1 MKKIRLIGVYDYT
14 VVLTYISLV
23 ITLVGISLAIEGSFR
38 SAVFCL
44 ALSGLC
50 DMFDGNAPF
59 CDTTLYSVIARSK
72 KNRTDREKMFGVQI
86 DSLCDCVCFGVFPAM
101 ICYLMGVRGA
111 LGWFCIG
118 YYTICGVIRLAFFNV
133 LEIER
138 QQNEDG
144 ANHYYHGLPITT
156 VAIVLPLIFVV
167 QMVLNNTTFLVL
179 LHVMLLTVG
188 TLFVVDFKLR
198 KPGNLVLTGIVVVVA
213 IAVLL
218 VIFNSK
224 MMVPKMHFPRTS
236 FWKWITEYF
245 IMG

>member
-50 DMFDGNAPF
+50 DMFDGK
-59 CDTTLYSVIARSK
+59 IARSK

-138 QQNEDG
+138 QQPLLSRAADHNGCHCTSIDLCCTDG
-144 ANHYYHGLPITT
+144 VKQYDIFGT
-156 VAIVLPLIFVV
+156 VTYNAVDSRYVV
-167 QMVLNNTTFLVL
+167 CRRF
-179 LHVMLLTVG
+179 
-188 TLFVVDFKLR
+188 
-198 KPGNLVLTGIVVVVA
+198 
-213 IAVLL
+213 
-218 VIFNSK
+218 
-224 MMVPKMHFPRTS
+224 
-236 FWKWITEYF
+236 
-245 IMG
+245 

>member
-50 DMFDGNAPF
+50 DMFDGK
-59 CDTTLYSVIARSK
+59 IARSK
-72 KNRTDREKMFGVQI
+72 KESYRPGKDVWCADRF
-86 DSLCDCVCFGVFPAM
+86 S
-101 ICYLMGVRGA
+101 VR
-111 LGWFCIG
+111 L
-118 YYTICGVIRLAFFNV
+118 RLFWRVSGNDLLSDGSAWSTWLVLYRILYNLWSDPTGIFNV

-198 KPGNLVLTGIVVVVA
+198 KPGNLVLTGIVVGVA
-213 IAVLL
+213 VAVLL

-236 FWKWITEYF
+236 F
-245 IMG
+245 GNG

>member
-1 MKKIRLIGVYDYT
+1 MKEEERLKKEKQDMLGFYDYT

-23 ITLVGISLAIEGSFR
+23 ISVFGMTRALAGDFKVAIL
-38 SAVFCL
+38 CL

-50 DMFDGNAPF
+50 DMFDGK
-59 CDTTLYSVIARSK
+59 IARTK
-72 KNRTDREKMFGVQI
+72 KDRTEDEKKFGIQI
-86 DSLCDCVCFGVFPAM
+86 DSLCDVVCFGVFPAM

-156 VAIVLPLIFVV
+156 VAIVLIFVV